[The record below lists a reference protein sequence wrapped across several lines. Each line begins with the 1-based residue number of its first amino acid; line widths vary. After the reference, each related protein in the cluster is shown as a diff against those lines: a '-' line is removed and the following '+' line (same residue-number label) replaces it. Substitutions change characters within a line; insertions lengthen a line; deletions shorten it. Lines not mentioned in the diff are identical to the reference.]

1 MFNKKLMKSSFV
13 SILVLFTSIGT
24 TNIWAH
30 GGVAIEIDTCRIP
43 VGDQWV
49 HFTAY
54 TPQQSAD
61 TEYCNN
67 IPYTGYT
74 NLVFDYEGRILTK
87 LEVEF
92 SITKEPEGKEI
103 YKQDAKVHQTGT
115 INAVID
121 FSKPGLGEGDYLTHV
136 TIVHEDKKIDA
147 HLPFNI
153 SSGGE
158 GMTIDG
164 TMIAMIL
171 LLVAMLGGGLFLMR
185 KKEGEE

>member
-1 MFNKKLMKSSFV
+1 MLNQKLIKSGLIAMF
-13 SILVLFTSIGT
+13 VLFASAGA

-61 TEYCNN
+61 TEYCND
-67 IPYTGYT
+67 IPNMGYT

-92 SITKEPEGKEI
+92 SITKEPEGREI
-103 YKQDAKVHQTGT
+103 YKQEPQIHKTGT

-121 FSKPGLGEGDYLTHV
+121 FSGPELGEGDYLTHV
-136 TIVHEDKKIDA
+136 TIVHGDQKIDA

-153 SSGGE
+153 SSGGV
-158 GMTIDG
+158 GMTFDG

-171 LLVAMLGGGLFLMR
+171 LLAAMIGGGLFLMR